1 MAYRLPKAIERSWGP
16 LQVDGPGAWLV
27 LSDAHFPYHD
37 KETIEIA
44 FKEAKRRK
52 VSGVLLNGDM
62 MDCHHL
68 SVWDKDPSAPRYI
81 EEVKIAQ
88 QFLGWARDR
97 LPKARV
103 IYKAGNHEER
113 LDRYILAKAPELFGL
128 QNVTTPEILGLE
140 DFGVEW
146 VTDKRAIRLG
156 SLNVIHGHEYRG
168 GANSPVNPAR
178 GLFLRSK
185 TQAMCGHFHQTSEHH
200 EPTLEGKPKG
210 CWSTGCACELNPPYC
225 PLNRWNHG
233 FAFVEIAGDGKFSV
247 HNKRVM
253 KGELV

>member
-1 MAYRLPKAIERSWGP
+1 MGYRLPAPVVREWGP
-16 LQVDGPGAWLV
+16 LQVDGPGTWLV

-52 VSGVLLNGDM
+52 VSGALFNGDM

-68 SVWDKDPSAPRYI
+68 SSFDKDPSAPRYI
-81 EEVKIAQ
+81 EEVKKAQ
-88 QFLGWARDR
+88 QFFGWARER
-97 LPKARV
+97 LPKARMV
-103 IYKAGNHEER
+103 YKAGNHEER
-113 LDRYILAKAPELFGL
+113 LDRYILNRAPELFGL
-128 QNVTTPEILGLE
+128 KNVTTPKIVGLE
-140 DFGVEW
+140 DFGIEW
-146 VTDKRAIRLG
+146 VTEKRAVRLG
-156 SLNVIHGHEYRG
+156 LLNVIHGHEYKERIQ
-168 GANSPVNPAR
+168 APVNPAR

-185 TQAMCGHFHQTSEHH
+185 TVAMCGHFHQTSEHH

-210 CWSTGCACELNPPYC
+210 CWSTGCACGLNPPYC

-233 FAFVEIAGDGKFSV
+233 FAFVEIASDGKFSV